1 MLWKRNKVND
11 EIVIADYNKKNAT
24 VTDEMLTAI
33 FSDVGRRYG
42 FSEVKA
48 KFSALSDFKVK
59 WTRSYKWADFVV
71 SDYVDRA
78 STEALTNLADV
89 LFSRIS
95 GTKAEYGEA
104 FIRYVTDDAVVRDNQ
119 KDFLKRTKGLNGT
132 SIGEF
137 HDLVDCVNRLREQ
150 GLIPDDLRCELRWDS
165 RATSKAAGCSVLQ
178 KVAWVNRELDHKG
191 VPEYVLDYCV
201 YHELC
206 YLIVGF
212 NPGPDG
218 EYQHDRLAE
227 MHPMCEEARL
237 WLRERRMYL

>member
-42 FSEVKA
+42 FKEVKA
-48 KFSALSDFKVK
+48 NFSALADFKVK

-95 GTKAEYGEA
+95 DRKS
-104 FIRYVTDDAVVRDNQ
+104 VV
-119 KDFLKRTKGLNGT
+119 
-132 SIGEF
+132 
-137 HDLVDCVNRLREQ
+137 
-150 GLIPDDLRCELRWDS
+150 
-165 RATSKAAGCSVLQ
+165 
-178 KVAWVNRELDHKG
+178 
-191 VPEYVLDYCV
+191 
-201 YHELC
+201 
-206 YLIVGF
+206 
-212 NPGPDG
+212 
-218 EYQHDRLAE
+218 
-227 MHPMCEEARL
+227 
-237 WLRERRMYL
+237 